1 MLAKDIMTTPVLT
14 VSADT
19 TVAEIA
25 ALMLEKCISAVPVV
39 DDADA
44 VIGIVSE
51 GDLMRRPES
60 DTDTR
65 KRSWWL
71 ELWRGAPEL
80 AQEYSKSHGQR
91 ASDVMTKNVVSVSEE
106 TAAADIAQIL
116 EEKHIKR
123 VPVVRDGKLVGIVS
137 RSNLLRGLATRK
149 AAPLSP
155 VGKDDRSLQRDVLA
169 ALRKE
174 PWADAAFAGA
184 TVEDG
189 VVHLWGMAESVE
201 QRRAY
206 EVAAA
211 AVPGVKSV
219 ENHLAASFPEYFWAE

>member
-1 MLAKDIMTTPVLT
+1 MLAKDIMTSPVVT
-14 VSADT
+14 VSPDT
-19 TVAEIA
+19 TVSEIA
-25 ALMLEKCISAVPVV
+25 ALLLDKCISAVPVV
-39 DDADA
+39 DGTNA

-60 DTDTR
+60 DTGTR

-71 ELWRGAPEL
+71 EVWRGAPEL
-80 AQEYSKSHGQR
+80 AQEYNKSHGQR
-91 ASDVMTKNVVSVSEE
+91 ASDVMTKNVVSVGEDMAVAE
-106 TAAADIAQIL
+106 IAQTL

-155 VGKDDRSLQRDVLA
+155 VSRDDQSLQQSVLA

-174 PWADAAFAGA
+174 PWVDAAFAGA

-189 VVHLWGMAESVE
+189 VVHLWGMAQSTE
-201 QRRAY
+201 QKKAY
-206 EVAAA
+206 EIAAA

-219 ENHLAASFPEYFWAE
+219 ENHLATSFPEFYWAE